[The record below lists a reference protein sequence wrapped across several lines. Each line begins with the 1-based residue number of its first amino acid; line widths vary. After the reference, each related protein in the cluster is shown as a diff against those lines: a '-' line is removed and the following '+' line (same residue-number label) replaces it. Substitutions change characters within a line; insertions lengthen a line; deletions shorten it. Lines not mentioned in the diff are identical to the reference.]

1 MAEKTPAHRE
11 VVHLDLDT
19 FFVSV
24 ERLKNST
31 LNGKPVIIG
40 GGDRGVVAAC
50 SYETRVFG
58 VHSAM
63 PMKLA
68 LRLCPQALV
77 IRGDHEDYSKYSRMV
92 TDVIASR
99 VPLYEKASIDEFY
112 VDMTGM
118 EKFFGTRLFSAELKQ
133 TIRRETGLPITYALA
148 SNKLVS
154 KIATNEV
161 KPNGQIEIPF
171 GREKDYLAPLAIQ
184 KMPGV
189 GDKTGALLKQMGIK
203 TIRLLSEIPVE
214 MLETIFGKFGRDLWR
229 KAQGIDE
236 SPVIPYS
243 EQKSIGTEN
252 TFEADTINIRFLE
265 SELVRMTEKIAFEL
279 RQDGRLTGC
288 ITLKL
293 RYSDFNTL
301 TKQAVIPYTASDL
314 VLLKKAKELFHRLY
328 DRRLRVRLLG
338 IRFTHLIPGTYQIN
352 LFEDTQEMISLYQQ
366 IDSIKSQFGETLLK
380 RASSMVK

>member
-1 MAEKTPAHRE
+1 
-11 VVHLDLDT
+11 
-19 FFVSV
+19 
-24 ERLKNST
+24 
-31 LNGKPVIIG
+31 
-40 GGDRGVVAAC
+40 
-50 SYETRVFG
+50 
-58 VHSAM
+58 
-63 PMKLA
+63 
-68 LRLCPQALV
+68 
-77 IRGDHEDYSKYSRMV
+77 
-92 TDVIASR
+92 
-99 VPLYEKASIDEFY
+99 
-112 VDMTGM
+112 
-118 EKFFGTRLFSAELKQ
+118 
-133 TIRRETGLPITYALA
+133 
-148 SNKLVS
+148 
-154 KIATNEV
+154 
-161 KPNGQIEIPF
+161 
-171 GREKDYLAPLAIQ
+171 
-184 KMPGV
+184 
-189 GDKTGALLKQMGIK
+189 
-203 TIRLLSEIPVE
+203 